1 MTNRRLSRLHRRG
14 LHSEKS
20 AYPALR
26 RRVDKAP
33 MIYYDDNIRSKTERT
48 IDMKIEID
56 SNNMIFVRGHVSR
69 LNTYAD
75 GKAANIIVAVH
86 RPDSDNDSF
95 INLKCF
101 SKPMFENLSV
111 GMAVEIYG
119 TIGPSSWKDKNG
131 ETHYKDNNDL
141 IATHIVYNETKKV
154 TMQRKVLEA
163 YE

>member
-1 MTNRRLSRLHRRG
+1 MTSCSWSIRG

-20 AYPALR
+20 ASPALR
-26 RRVDKAP
+26 RRVDKTP
-33 MIYYDDNIRSKTERT
+33 MIYYDDNIRPKTERT
-48 IDMKIEID
+48 IFMKIELNSD
-56 SNNMIFVRGHVSR
+56 NMLFVRGHVSR
-69 LNTYAD
+69 LNIYAD
-75 GKAANIIVAVH
+75 GKAANITVAVKK
-86 RPDSDNDSF
+86 PDSDNELF
-95 INLKCF
+95 IKLKCF

-119 TIGPSSWKDKNG
+119 TIGPSSWKDKDGN
-131 ETHYKDNNDL
+131 THYNDNNDL